1 MFKNIF
7 KLMILMMF
15 VMIGLQSCDDDSSIT
30 GGGVNPEPELVGCEA
45 SNLYDWDSVE
55 FETSLDAGASTWLAF
70 DLTETTLF
78 TVSINQAGF
87 HGLMFDGCDGEFG
100 TPPALY
106 DFQTNGNGVEVGIVT
121 EGLYYLKVTNT
132 RPGRLDFTFS
142 IVLQDIVYGCMD
154 DDAINYDET
163 ANVADGNC
171 TFNDCNTDWYTD
183 NYGDMMLDCDGNC
196 APVLWIGDGYCDD
209 GAYGIYPSE
218 EAYNNYVDC
227 LNTGGEECNQY
238 IVVINL
244 WCIEQNFDEGD
255 CEVIDEGCGE
265 TEIEDCNDNCAPSNW
280 LGDGACDDGTYS
292 YNGNQI
298 FLDCDEFNNDEG
310 DCDVLG
316 RTTETRPYPNGRIKI
331 Q

>member
-1 MFKNIF
+1 MK
-7 KLMILMMF
+7 KLFSLIVLMMF
-15 VMIGLQSCDDDSSIT
+15 VMFGLQSC
-30 GGGVNPEPELVGCEA
+30 GGNDPLSPGDEDNEPELVGCEA
-45 SNLYDWDSVE
+45 ANLYDWDSVE

-87 HGLMFDGCDGEFG
+87 NGLMFDGCDGEFG
-100 TPPALY
+100 SPPSIY

-132 RPGRLDFTFS
+132 RPNRLDFTFS

-171 TFNDCNTDWYTD
+171 TFNDCNTEYYLTNFPD
-183 NYGDMMLDCDGNC
+183 GMQLDCDGNC
-196 APVLWIGDGYCDD
+196 APLSWIGDGFCDD
-209 GAYGIYPSE
+209 GAYGIYNE
-218 EAYNNYVDC
+218 E
-227 LNTGGEECNQY
+227 GE
-238 IVVINL
+238 VVPINL
-244 WCIEQNFDEGD
+244 WCAEFEFDLGD
-255 CEVIDEGCGE
+255 CEVIDEGCSE

-280 LGDGACDDGTYS
+280 LGDGACDDGTYE

-298 FLDCDEFNNDEG
+298 FLNCDEFNNDEG

>member
-1 MFKNIF
+1 MLKNIF

-15 VMIGLQSCDDDSSIT
+15 VMFGLQSC
-30 GGGVNPEPELVGCEA
+30 GGNDPLSPGDEDNEPELVGCEA
-45 SNLYDWDSVE
+45 ANLYDWDSVE

-142 IVLQDIVYGCMD
+142 ISLDDIVYGCLNN
-154 DDAINYDET
+154 DAINYDET
-163 ANVADGNC
+163 ANVDDGNC
-171 TFNDCNTDWYTD
+171 TFNDCNNEWYSV
-183 NYGDMMLDCDGNC
+183 NYGDMVLDCDGNC
-196 APVLWIGDGYCDD
+196 SPVDWIGDGYCDD

-227 LNTGGEECNQY
+227 SNTGGEDCGQY
-238 IVVINL
+238 VVPINL

-255 CEVIDEGCGE
+255 CEVIDEGCSA
-265 TEIEDCNDNCAPSNW
+265 TEIEDCNDNCAPAVW

-298 FLDCDEFNNDEG
+298 FFNCTEFNNDEG